1 MTESSSLFNPF
12 PGLRPFRENETH
24 LFFGRNAQIDELLA
38 ELGRSR
44 FVAVMGASGSG
55 KSSLVAAGLL
65 PALLG
70 GLSTSL
76 GANWRIASFRP
87 GGNPIR
93 NLARALVVPDVLGG
107 DGSHEIIA
115 ADRIEAVLRRSGL
128 GLADVAKR
136 DERLRDG
143 RLLVVVDQF
152 EELFRFQ
159 GVGGGV
165 AGGGDNPDF
174 VQLLIEAAGDASNVA
189 VILTMRSDYLGD
201 CSQFNQLPETIN
213 KGLYLVPRL
222 TRIQLRETITGPVAV
237 GGGSIA
243 PRLVQRLLNDAGGDP
258 DILPVLQH
266 ALMRTW
272 DLWAGDGASVGP
284 IDLEHYEAGGG
295 LEDSLARHADE
306 AYHELADARSRR
318 IAEVAFKRLT
328 ELGTDGREGRRPSPL
343 GEIAAV
349 SGATVE
355 EVREVIGHF
364 EQPGRSF
371 VTMSNDEV
379 VDISH
384 ESLIRQWPRLREW
397 VGEEAD
403 SRDTYRRLAEAAG
416 RWRRGEAALLRD
428 PDLQLAVNW
437 KTDNEPSDAWADR
450 YDPTFD
456 DAADYLDRSRNAA
469 SRRRV
474 LSWAGVAGLG
484 LIAVLFGVLAVWA
497 NRAENDAQYQ
507 QRLAVGRQLSAMS
520 EELGPELRTTRIL
533 AALEALGTT
542 EADSLRLPEAEE
554 ALRSA
559 MHDPLGRPL
568 PGHPGQVGHAE
579 DVTALEFSPDGRW
592 LATGSLDD
600 IVLLWDLEDV
610 EADPVPLDGHLDDIT
625 ALAFDPDGRWLAT
638 ASLDT
643 ALLWDL
649 SDPKADPVSLDGH
662 FGEITALAFSPDGRW
677 LATTSIDGTA
687 RVWDIAKPDRPFRIL
702 DHGSFVY
709 ALAFNEDGS
718 RMATGSGDMNAR
730 VWDMTDLEAEPVRFS
745 DHVHDVIKVAFSQ
758 DGDSLA
764 TGSRDNT
771 VRVWSL
777 TDPANP
783 PVVLDQGAAVVSL
796 AFSPDGR
803 WLVTGSEDNAGRLW
817 DLQTTG
823 GPSDPSLVV
832 LHAGRVEQVAFSHD
846 GRWLA
851 TGGPDDPARLFQVD
865 VLAEEPVVLAG
876 PVSALGFSADDRWL
890 AIGSDHGSARIW
902 RLDQLS
908 TRPAL
913 LDHDAAVTALSFSS
927 DGRLATG
934 TADNTAQLWRV
945 EDPGSEP
952 EVLEQEM
959 VDGFEQARVE
969 TMAFSPDG
977 RWLATGSGDR
987 MVRLWNVEPS
997 QPEMTP
1003 LPLDA
1008 GVNSLAFS
1016 PDGSRLGIAVKDEVV
1031 LMWDMAARTFEPL
1044 EGHRDEV
1051 LSVVFSPDG
1060 RWLATGSRDGEIRV
1074 WDLQDL
1080 DTDPERLTAHEGQVT
1095 SLAFDGDGRRLA
1107 SGSWDETVR
1116 LWEVGTWSSVPFETG
1131 SRVTDIAFRV
1141 DGRLLAVAG
1150 EDAQL
1155 WDLTAA
1161 DPKDPIANPVVLR
1174 DHSEQVETV
1183 AFSPDGRWLA
1193 TGSGDQ
1199 TVRLWLQLEE
1209 LIELGC
1215 ASTGRNL
1222 SEEEAEEIKF
1232 GATDVPTC
1240 EQWTEAS

>member
-24 LFFGRNAQIDELLA
+24 LFFGRNAQTDELLA

-70 GLSTSL
+70 GHSTTL
-76 GANWRIASFRP
+76 GADWRIASFRP

-93 NLARALVVPDVLGG
+93 NLARALAVPDVLGR
-107 DGSHEIIA
+107 DGSDGHMA
-115 ADRIEAVLRRSGL
+115 VDRIEAVLRRSGL

-136 DERLRDG
+136 DERLREG

-159 GVGGGV
+159 GVGGGD
-165 AGGGDNPDF
+165 GDNQEF
-174 VQLLIEAAGDASNVA
+174 VQLLIEATGDDSNVA

-213 KGLYLVPRL
+213 QGLYLVPRL

-237 GGGSIA
+237 GGGAIA

-343 GEIAAV
+343 VEIAAI

-371 VTMSNDEV
+371 VTVSNDGV

-403 SRDTYRRLAEAAG
+403 SRDTYRRLAEAGG
-416 RWRRGEAALLRD
+416 RWQRGEAALLRD

-437 KTDNEPSDAWADR
+437 WTDNEPSDAWADR
-450 YDPTFD
+450 YDPTFEN
-456 DAADYLDRSRNAA
+456 AADYLDRSRKAA

-474 LSWAGVAGLG
+474 LSWAGVAALG
-484 LIAVLFGVLAVWA
+484 VVAVLFAVLAAWA
-497 NRAENDAQYQ
+497 NRAENEAQFQ
-507 QRLAVGRQLSAMS
+507 QTLAVGRQLAAVS

-533 AALEALGTT
+533 TALEALRTT
-542 EADSLRLPEAEE
+542 ETDSLRLPEAEE

-559 MHDPLGRPL
+559 MQDPLGRAL
-568 PGHPGQVGHAE
+568 PGRPGQVGHTE

-600 IVLLWDLEDV
+600 IALLWNLEDL
-610 EADPVPLDGHLDDIT
+610 EADPVPLDGHVDDIT
-625 ALAFDPDGRWLAT
+625 ALAFNPDGRWLAT
-638 ASLDT
+638 GGRDGT
-643 ALLWDL
+643 ALLRDL
-649 SDPKADPVSLDGH
+649 SDPEADPVSLDGH
-662 FGEITALAFSPDGRW
+662 LGEVTVLAFSPDGRW
-677 LATTSIDGTA
+677 LVTASIDGTA
-687 RVWDIAKPDRPFRIL
+687 RVWGIAKPDQPFMIL
-702 DHGSFVY
+702 DHGGFVF
-709 ALAFNEDGS
+709 ALAFDGDGG
-718 RMATGSGDMNAR
+718 RLATGSGDGEAR
-730 VWDMTDLEAEPVRFS
+730 VWDMTDLGAKPVMFS
-745 DHVHDVIKVAFSQ
+745 GHSHDVVEIAFSP

-771 VRVWSL
+771 ARVWSL

-783 PVVLDQGAAVVSL
+783 SVVLDQGAAVVSL
-796 AFSPDGR
+796 ALSPDGR
-803 WLVTGSEDNAGRLW
+803 WLVAGSEDNAARLW
-817 DLQTTG
+817 DLQTAG
-823 GPSDPSLVV
+823 GPSEPSLVV
-832 LHAGRVEQVAFSHD
+832 LHAGRVEQVAFSD
-846 GRWLA
+846 GGRWLA
-851 TGGPDDPARLFQVD
+851 TGGPDDAARLFQMD
-865 VLAEEPVVLAG
+865 ALAKEPVVLAG
-876 PVSALGFSADDRWL
+876 PVTALGFGADDRWL

-902 RLDQLS
+902 RIDQLS
-908 TRPAL
+908 TQPAVL
-913 LDHDAAVTALSFSS
+913 NHDAAVTALTFSS

-934 TADNTAQLWRV
+934 TADNTARLWRV
-945 EDPGSEP
+945 EDPEADP
-952 EVLEQEM
+952 VEINQPREE
-959 VDGFEQARVE
+959 GFERARVE
-969 TMAFSPDG
+969 TMTFSPDG
-977 RWLATGSGDR
+977 GRLATGSEDM
-987 MVRLWNVEPS
+987 MVRMWNVEPS
-997 QPEMTP
+997 QPEMMSP
-1003 LPLDA
+1003 LQLDA

-1016 PDGSRLGIAVKDEVV
+1016 HDGIRLGIAVKDEVV
-1031 LMWDMAARTFEPL
+1031 LLWDEAARTFERL

-1051 LSVVFSPDG
+1051 LSIAFSPDG
-1060 RWLATGSRDGEIRV
+1060 RWLITGSRDGEILV
-1074 WDLQDL
+1074 WDLEDQDA
-1080 DTDPERLTAHEGQVT
+1080 DPERFTAHEDRVT

-1116 LWEVGTWSSVPFETG
+1116 LWEVGTWSSVAFETG

-1141 DGRLLAVAG
+1141 DGQLLAVAG

-1161 DPKDPIANPVVLR
+1161 DPTDPIANPVVLS

-1193 TGSGDQ
+1193 TGSSDQ
-1199 TVRLWLQLEE
+1199 TVRLWLQLNE
-1209 LIELGC
+1209 LIALGC

-1222 SEEEAEEIKF
+1222 SQEEVQEIKL

-1240 EQWTEAS
+1240 NQWMDP

>member
-12 PGLRPFRENETH
+12 PGLRPFRESETH

-70 GLSTSL
+70 GLSTIL

-93 NLARALVVPDVLGG
+93 NLARALAVPDILGR
-107 DGSHEIIA
+107 DGSDELVA
-115 ADRIEAVLRRSGL
+115 VDRIEAVLRRSGL

-136 DERLRDG
+136 DERMRDG
-143 RLLVVVDQF
+143 RLLIVVDQF

-159 GVGGGV
+159 GVGGGE
-165 AGGGDNPDF
+165 GDNPDF
-174 VQLLIEAAGDASNVA
+174 VQLLIEATGEGSNVA

-201 CSQFNQLPETIN
+201 CSQFSQLPETIN
-213 KGLYLVPRL
+213 RGLYLVPRL

-237 GGGSIA
+237 GGGAIA

-349 SGATVE
+349 SGATVD

-364 EQPGRSF
+364 EEPGRSF
-371 VTMSNDEV
+371 VTVSNDGV

-403 SRDTYRRLAEAAG
+403 SRDTYGRLAEAAG

-437 KTDNEPSDAWADR
+437 WTDNEPSDAWADR
-450 YDPTFD
+450 YDPTFEA
-456 DAADYLDRSRNAA
+456 AADYLDRSRKAA
-469 SRRRV
+469 NRRRV
-474 LSWAGVAGLG
+474 LSWAGVAALG
-484 LIAVLFGVLAVWA
+484 VVAVLFGVLAAWA
-497 NRAENDAQYQ
+497 NRAENEAQYQ
-507 QRLAVGRQLSAMS
+507 ERLAVGRQLAAVS

-533 AALEALGTT
+533 TALEALRTT
-542 EADSLRLPEAEE
+542 ETDSLRLPEAEE

-559 MHDPLGRPL
+559 MQDPLGRPL
-568 PGHPGQVGHAE
+568 PVRAGQLGHEE
-579 DVTALEFSPDGRW
+579 DVTALEFSADGRW

-600 IVLLWDLEDV
+600 VALLWDLEDLEADPLPLPGHEGDVVTLAFSPKGRWLATGSMDDTVLLWDLED
-610 EADPVPLDGHLDDIT
+610 PG
-625 ALAFDPDGRWLAT
+625 
-638 ASLDT
+638 
-643 ALLWDL
+643 
-649 SDPKADPVSLDGH
+649 ADPVSLDEH
-662 FGEITALAFSPDGRW
+662 FDDITALAFSPDGKW
-677 LATTSIDGTA
+677 LATASIDGTA
-687 RVWDIAKPDRPFRIL
+687 GVWDIANPDRPFRIL
-702 DHGSFVY
+702 DNGSFVF
-709 ALAFNEDGS
+709 ALAFDEEGG
-718 RMATGSGDMNAR
+718 RLATGNGDGEAW
-730 VWDMTDLEAEPVRFS
+730 VWDMTDLDAEPVTFS
-745 DHVHDVIKVAFSQ
+745 GHSHDVIEVAFTP

-777 TDPANP
+777 TDPSNP
-783 PVVLDQGAAVVSL
+783 SVVLDQGAAVVSL
-796 AFSPDGR
+796 ALSPDGR
-803 WLVTGSEDNAGRLW
+803 WLVTGSEDNAARLW
-817 DLQTTG
+817 DLQTAG
-823 GPSDPSLVV
+823 GPSGPSLVL
-832 LHAGRVEQVAFSHD
+832 LHSGRVEQVAFSD
-846 GRWLA
+846 GGRWLA
-851 TGGPDDPARLFQVD
+851 TGGPDDAARLFQMD
-865 VLAEEPVVLAG
+865 ALAEEPVVLAG
-876 PVSALGFSADDRWL
+876 PVTALAFSPDNGWL

-902 RLDQLS
+902 MLDQLS
-908 TRPAL
+908 TQPAVL
-913 LDHDAAVTALSFSS
+913 RHDSAVTALSFSP

-934 TADNTAQLWRV
+934 TAANTAQLWKV
-945 EDPGSEP
+945 EDPGTDP
-952 EVLEQEM
+952 EELEQET
-959 VDGFEQARVE
+959 VEGFEQARVE

-977 RWLATGSGDR
+977 RWLATGSGDMR
-987 MVRLWNVEPS
+987 VRLWSVDPSGAELEPS
-997 QPEMTP
+997 PP
-1003 LPLDA
+1003 PFDG
-1008 GVNSLAFS
+1008 GVNALAFS
-1016 PDGSRLGIAVKDEVV
+1016 PDSRTLGIAVKDEVV
-1031 LMWDMAARTFEPL
+1031 LLWDMAARSSRRL

-1060 RWLATGSRDGEIRV
+1060 RWLATASRDGEILV
-1074 WDLQDL
+1074 WDLHDL
-1080 DTDPERLTAHEGQVT
+1080 DADPERFTAHEDRVT

-1116 LWEVGTWSSVPFETG
+1116 LWEVGTWSSLPFETG

-1141 DGRLLAVAG
+1141 DGQLLAVAG

-1161 DPKDPIANPVVLR
+1161 DPTDPIANPVVLR
-1174 DHSEQVETV
+1174 GHSEQVETV
-1183 AFSPDGRWLA
+1183 AFSADGRWLA
-1193 TGSGDQ
+1193 TGSSDQ
-1199 TVRLWLQLEE
+1199 TVRLWLQLDE

-1215 ASTGRNL
+1215 AGTGRNL
-1222 SEEEAEEIKF
+1222 SGEEEQEIDL

-1240 EQWTEAS
+1240 EQWPDP